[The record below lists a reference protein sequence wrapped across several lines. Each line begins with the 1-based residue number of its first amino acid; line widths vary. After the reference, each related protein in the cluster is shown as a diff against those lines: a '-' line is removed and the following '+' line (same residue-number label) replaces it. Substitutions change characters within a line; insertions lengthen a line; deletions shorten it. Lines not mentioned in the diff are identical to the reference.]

1 MKVRIASE
9 PPTGAWTHLRLT
21 SKEERGKLVPPP
33 TDGEFSGDVGTLL
46 PDRAA
51 STLYAGVGENA
62 SVDASAVRRTASG
75 AALALRKQGQGR
87 ILLCM
92 EERPEF
98 VEAAVEGLFLG
109 GYRFET
115 FVSKK
120 SPALSELVV
129 LVSKKDVPAARKAAA
144 RGQILAEAI
153 NVSRDVANLPGN
165 LLNPEIL
172 AKQAVQM
179 AKQTGLKCRVLDE
192 RALKAGKFGGML
204 SVGGGSPHAPRLI
217 ALEHLGG
224 AKGEAPLVLVGKAI
238 TFDSGG
244 ISIKPASSMEEMIF
258 DKCGGTAVFGA
269 MQALANLGVKRNV
282 VGILAAAENMP
293 SGTAYRPGDI
303 VTMRSG
309 TTVEVVNTDAE
320 GRMVLGDALWWACN
334 EYKAAQVINLA
345 TLTGACG
352 VALGEAAAGMWTN
365 NDAFQVQVVQAAKD
379 GGERLWPMP
388 LFPEH
393 IRQIKSQ
400 VAHIKNS
407 GGRLGGACTA
417 AAFLKEFV
425 GKTPWVHLDIAYTS
439 HRTKDQDGLAV
450 GATGFGVRTLVELAF
465 NKSKSQAQLA

>member
-9 PPTGAWTHLRLT
+9 QPPGAWTQLCLT
-21 SKEERGKLVPPP
+21 SKEQRGKLVPPP
-33 TDGEFSGDVGTLL
+33 SDGEFSGDVGALL

-51 STLYAGVGENA
+51 STLYAGVGESA
-62 SVDASAVRRTASG
+62 SLDASAVRRAASS
-75 AALALRKQGQGR
+75 AALVLRKRGQGR

-115 FVSKK
+115 FSPKK
-120 SPALSELVV
+120 SPALAELVV
-129 LVSKKDVPAARKAAA
+129 LVSKKDGPAAKKAAA
-144 RGQILAEAI
+144 RGQVLAEAI
-153 NVSRDVANLPGN
+153 NASRDVANLPGN
-165 LLNPEIL
+165 LLNPGTL
-172 AKQAVQM
+172 VKQAVQM
-179 AKQTGLKCRVLDE
+179 AKRTGLKCRVLDE

-204 SVGGGSPHAPRLI
+204 AVGCGSPNAPRLI

-309 TTVEVVNTDAE
+309 VTVEVVNTDAE

-365 NDAFQVQVVQAAKD
+365 NDAFQAQVAQAARH

-388 LFPEH
+388 LYPEH
-393 IRQIKSQ
+393 TQHIKSQ

-407 GGRLGGACTA
+407 GGRLAGACTA

-439 HRTKDQDGLAV
+439 HRTKEQDGLAA
-450 GATGFGVRTLVELAF
+450 GATGFGVRTLVHLAC
-465 NKSKSQAQLA
+465 NKTAK

>member
-9 PPTGAWTHLRLT
+9 APSGAWTQLCLISR
-21 SKEERGKLVPPP
+21 EEKGRLVPPP
-33 TDGEFSGDVGTLL
+33 TDGEFSGEVGALL
-46 PDRAA
+46 PDRAS

-62 SVDASAVRRTASG
+62 SLDASAVRRSASG
-75 AALALRKQGQGR
+75 AALALRKRGQGR
-87 ILLCM
+87 VLLRM

-109 GYRFET
+109 GYRFEAFAPKRST
-115 FVSKK
+115 
-120 SPALSELVV
+120 ALSELVV
-129 LVSKKDVPAARKAAA
+129 LVSKNDVPVAKKAAA
-144 RGQILAEAI
+144 RGRILAEAI
-153 NVSRDVANLPGN
+153 NASREVANLPGN

-172 AKQAVQM
+172 AKKAVEM
-179 AKQTGLKCRVLDE
+179 ALETGLKCRVLDE
-192 RALKAGKFGGML
+192 RALKAGKFGGIL
-204 SVGGGSPHAPRLI
+204 AVGCGSPCAPRLI
-217 ALEHLGG
+217 ALEHMGG
-224 AKGEAPLVLVGKAI
+224 ARGEAPLVLVGKAI

-269 MQALANLGVKRNV
+269 MQAIANLGLKRNV

-334 EYKAAQVINLA
+334 EYKAAHVVNLA

-365 NDAFQVQVVQAAKD
+365 HDAFQAQVAQAAKD
-379 GGERLWPMP
+379 AGERLWPMP

-393 IRQIKSQ
+393 TRQIKSQ
-400 VAHIKNS
+400 VAAIKNS
-407 GGRLGGACTA
+407 GGRLAGACTA
-417 AAFLKEFV
+417 AAFLREFV
-425 GKTPWVHLDIAYTS
+425 GQTPWVHMDIAYTS

-450 GATGFGVRTLVELAF
+450 GATGFGVRTLV
-465 NKSKSQAQLA
+465 QLALGRKA

>member
-9 PPTGAWTHLRLT
+9 TPRGEWTRLCLT

-33 TDGEFSGDVGTLL
+33 SDREFSGDVGTLL
-46 PDRAA
+46 ADRAA
-51 STLYAGVGENA
+51 FTLYAGVGESA
-62 SVDASAVRRTASG
+62 SLDASAVRRAASG
-75 AALALRKQGQGR
+75 AALALRKQGR
-87 ILLCM
+87 VSLLLSM
-92 EERPEF
+92 EEHPEF
-98 VEAAVEGLFLG
+98 VGAAVEGLFLG

-115 FVSKK
+115 FASKK

-129 LVSKKDVPAARKAAA
+129 FVSKKDVPAARKAAA
-144 RGQILAEAI
+144 QGQVMAEAI
-153 NVSRDVANLPGN
+153 NASRDVGNLPGN
-165 LLNPEIL
+165 LLNPAIL

-179 AKQTGLKCRVLDE
+179 ARQTGLKCRVLDE
-192 RALKAGKFGGML
+192 RALKAGKFGGL
-204 SVGGGSPHAPRLI
+204 LAVGAGSPNAPRLI

-269 MQALANLGVKRNV
+269 MQAIANLGLKRNV

-334 EYKAAQVINLA
+334 EYKAARVINLA

-352 VALGEAAAGMWTN
+352 VALGEGAAGMWTN
-365 NDAFQVQVVQAAKD
+365 DDAFQAQVAQAAKN

-393 IRQIKSQ
+393 TRQIKSQ

-425 GKTPWVHLDIAYTS
+425 GNTPWVHLDIAYTS
-439 HRTKDQDGLAV
+439 HRTKDQDGLAA
-450 GATGFGVRTLVELAF
+450 GATGFGVRTLVELASG
-465 NKSKSQAQLA
+465 KTIQAI

>member
-1 MKVRIASE
+1 MKVRIVSE
-9 PPTGAWTHLRLT
+9 TPSGVWTQLRLI
-21 SKEERGKLVPPP
+21 SKEERGRLVPPP
-33 TDGEFSGDVGTLL
+33 RDSEFSGEVGALL
-46 PDRAA
+46 PDRSA
-51 STLYAGVGENA
+51 STLYAGLGADVTL
-62 SVDASAVRRTASG
+62 DAAAVRRSASS
-75 AALALRKQGQGR
+75 AALALRRREQGR
-87 ILLCM
+87 VLLRM

-98 VEAAVEGLFLG
+98 VEAAVEGVFLG
-109 GYRFET
+109 GYRFEA
-115 FVSKK
+115 FVPKK
-120 SPALSELVV
+120 SAALAELVV
-129 LVSKKDVPAARKAAA
+129 LVSKNAIPKARKAAA
-144 RGQILAEAI
+144 RGRILGEAI
-153 NVSRDVANLPGN
+153 NASREVANLPGN
-165 LLNPEIL
+165 LLNPETL
-172 AKQAVQM
+172 AKKAVEL
-179 AKQTGLKCRVLDE
+179 ALETGLKCRVLDE
-192 RALKAGKFGGML
+192 RALKAGKFGGL
-204 SVGGGSPHAPRLI
+204 LAVGGGSSRAPRLI
-217 ALEHLGG
+217 SLEHLGG

-269 MQALANLGVKRNV
+269 MQAIANLGLKRNV

-334 EYKAAQVINLA
+334 EFRAAQVINLA

-365 NDAFQVQVVQAAKD
+365 NDAFQAQVAQAAKD

-393 IRQIKSQ
+393 TRQIKSQ
-400 VAHIKNS
+400 VASIKNS
-407 GGRLGGACTA
+407 GGRLAGACTA
-417 AAFLKEFV
+417 AAFLREFV

-439 HRTKDQDGLAV
+439 HRTKDQDGLAA
-450 GATGFGVRTLVELAF
+450 GATGFGVRTLV
-465 NKSKSQAQLA
+465 QLARGGVV